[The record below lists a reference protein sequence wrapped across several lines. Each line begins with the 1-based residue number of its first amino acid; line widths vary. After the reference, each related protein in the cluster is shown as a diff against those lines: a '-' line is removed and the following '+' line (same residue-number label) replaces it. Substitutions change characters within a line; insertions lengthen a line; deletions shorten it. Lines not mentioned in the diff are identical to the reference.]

1 MGQHSER
8 AREHLLD
15 AAEKLFAS
23 EGIDAVSNRRIA
35 EQAGNANHS
44 AVKYHFGGREELL
57 RAITAR
63 GRENV
68 NERRAALQAELGP
81 EPNLRAVITIGILP
95 WVDYLDSLPV
105 PSWRARFLAQA
116 STSPV
121 LGEIIRDYVLDAHDF
136 GGLLRNDLPE
146 LAAIPQPI
154 IEARSR
160 ILAQLILGLAAEHE
174 ARLAAGTSEG
184 TWHSFGH
191 FLTDAAVGMLAA
203 EVTQPGNFE

>member
-8 AREHLLD
+8 AREYLLN
-15 AAEKLFAS
+15 AAEELFAL

-35 EQAGNANHS
+35 EHAGNANHS

-63 GRENV
+63 GRNSV
-68 NERRAALQAELGP
+68 AERRSALQAELGD
-81 EPNLRAVITIGILP
+81 EPSLRAVITVGILP

-116 STSPV
+116 SASPA
-121 LGEIIRDYVLDAHDF
+121 LGNIIGEFVLDAHDF
-136 GGLLRNDLPE
+136 VDLLRDDIPE
-146 LAAIPQPI
+146 LQPI
-154 IEARSR
+154 PRAIVDARSR

-174 ARLAAGTSEG
+174 TRLAAGISEG

-191 FLTDAAVGMLAA
+191 FLIDAAVGMLAA
-203 EVTQPGNFE
+203 EVTHPGEFE